1 MVLSI
6 SIPVSHTHHLKNLL
20 CIFRFEIN
28 NPKGLEFSFPKM
40 LRLPPIDFPE
50 KIDFDVLDNSKVS
63 DYQTLVDGFGIREG
77 ANKSRSFSISKL
89 YHKHQ

>member
-1 MVLSI
+1 
-6 SIPVSHTHHLKNLL
+6 
-20 CIFRFEIN
+20 
-28 NPKGLEFSFPKM
+28 M

-50 KIDFDVLDNSKVS
+50 KIDFDVLDNSEVS